1 MPLGVRSVERYLI
14 GLGTSPSRGHDCTC
28 MLRRSDALHARPR
41 ALLEP
46 LQGPR
51 EHLATRAFTCA
62 QEKGGNGSPGRGRDH
77 RTISKPFTPIPLVV
91 HHGGAACA
99 V

>member
-1 MPLGVRSVERYLI
+1 MERYLI

-51 EHLATRAFTCA
+51 EHLATRAFTCVAMRAASA
-62 QEKGGNGSPGRGRDH
+62 QRLSAGPH
-77 RTISKPFTPIPLVV
+77 IPSCIIFLL
-91 HHGGAACA
+91 
-99 V
+99 